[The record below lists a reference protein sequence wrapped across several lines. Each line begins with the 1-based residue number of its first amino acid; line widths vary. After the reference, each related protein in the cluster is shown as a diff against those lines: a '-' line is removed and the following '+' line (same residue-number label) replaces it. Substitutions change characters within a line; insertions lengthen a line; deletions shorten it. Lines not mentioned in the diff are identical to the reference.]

1 MKIYIE
7 TLGCPKNFNDS
18 QVVGGI
24 LEESGHRVV
33 SHIDEADAIM
43 VNTCGFINDAKK
55 ESIQCIFD
63 MADYGKTL
71 IVSGCLSQ
79 RYGEELYEEM
89 PEVDIFLGVNDYD
102 RLPEILSNH
111 EKGNR
116 EKHLSLY
123 EKELKVS
130 SRKLE
135 KEHYSATIKISEGC
149 DNYCAYCVI
158 PSIRGP
164 YRSRPKEEILAEAE
178 ALAQAG
184 TKEIILIAQDSTAYG
199 IDIYGGYVLHE
210 LVRELCKVEGIQWI
224 RLMYCYEE
232 RLTDELIHVMA
243 TEEKVCH
250 YLDMPL
256 QHASDKILR
265 SMNRRSNK
273 AKILDSIGKLRKAMP
288 DIHIRTT
295 LITGFPG
302 EGEEEFEE
310 LLDFVED
317 VKFERLGVFTYSPEE
332 GTPAAEMDE
341 QVEEDIKEERKDAI
355 MRRQM
360 DISLEKNREKIGTT
374 LEVLV
379 EEKDFD
385 GSYLG
390 RSRYDAPEIDNQVLF
405 TSERELHPGDLVTVK
420 ITDAFDYDL
429 SGEEI

>member
-123 EKELKVS
+123 EKELNVS

-135 KEHYSATIKISEGC
+135 KEHYSTTIKISEGC

-199 IDIYGGYVLHE
+199 IDIYGDYVLHE

-273 AKILDSIGKLRKAMP
+273 AKIFDSIGKLRKAMP

-310 LLDFVED
+310 LLHFVEE

-420 ITDAFDYDL
+420 LTDAFDYDL

>member
-123 EKELKVS
+123 EKELNVS

-135 KEHYSATIKISEGC
+135 KEHHSATIKISEGC

-199 IDIYGGYVLHE
+199 IDIYGDYVLHE

-310 LLDFVED
+310 LLHFVEE

-360 DISLEKNREKIGTT
+360 DISLEKNRKKIGKT
-374 LEVLV
+374 LEVMV

>member
-24 LEESGHRVV
+24 LEEAGHQVT
-33 SHIDEADAIM
+33 DEVRDADAIM

-63 MADYGKTL
+63 MAAYDKML

-79 RYGEELYEEM
+79 RYGDELFEEM
-89 PEVDIFLGVNDYD
+89 PEVDIFLGVNDYEQ
-102 RLPEILSNH
+102 LPEILAGH
-111 EKGNR
+111 EQGRR
-116 EKHLSLY
+116 EKYLNLY
-123 EKELKVS
+123 EKEMETGARRLDANPYS
-130 SRKLE
+130 S
-135 KEHYSATIKISEGC
+135 TIKISEGC
-149 DNYCAYCVI
+149 DNHCTYCVI

-164 YRSRPKEEILAEAE
+164 YRSRPKEEIMAEAE
-178 ALAQAG
+178 SLAIAG

-199 IDIYGGYVLHE
+199 IDLYGGYVLHE
-210 LVRELCKVEGIQWI
+210 LVSELCKVEGISWI

-232 RLTDELIHVMA
+232 RLTDELIEVMA
-243 TEEKVCH
+243 REEKVCN

-256 QHASDKILR
+256 QHASDKILK
-265 SMNRRSNK
+265 SMNRRSSRR
-273 AKILDSIGKLRKAMP
+273 KIQESIGKLRRAMP

-310 LLDFVED
+310 LLDFVEE
-317 VKFERLGVFTYSPEE
+317 VRFERLGVFTYSPEE
-332 GTPAAEMDE
+332 GTPAAEMEE
-341 QVEEDIKEERKDAI
+341 QVEEKIKDERKDAI

-360 DISLEKNREKIGTT
+360 EISLEKNREKIGQT

-379 EEKDFD
+379 EGREED
-385 GSYLG
+385 GSYYG

-405 TSERELHPGDLVTVK
+405 ISRRDLQPGDLVLVK
-420 ITDAFDYDL
+420 IEDAFDYDL
-429 SGEEI
+429 TGVEI

>member
-123 EKELKVS
+123 EKELNVS

-135 KEHYSATIKISEGC
+135 KEHYSTTIKISEGC

-199 IDIYGGYVLHE
+199 IDIYGDYVLHE

>member
-123 EKELKVS
+123 EKELNVS

-420 ITDAFDYDL
+420 LTDAFDYDL

>member
-24 LEESGHRVV
+24 LEEAGHQV
-33 SHIDEADAIM
+33 IDEVRDADAIM

-63 MADYGKTL
+63 MAAYDKML

-79 RYGEELYEEM
+79 RYGDELFEEM
-89 PEVDIFLGVNDYD
+89 PEVDIFLGVNDYEQ
-102 RLPEILSNH
+102 LPEILAGH
-111 EKGNR
+111 EKGRR
-116 EKHLSLY
+116 EKYLNLY
-123 EKELKVS
+123 EKEMDTGARRLDANPYS
-130 SRKLE
+130 S
-135 KEHYSATIKISEGC
+135 TIKISEGC
-149 DNYCAYCVI
+149 DNHCTYCVI

-178 ALAQAG
+178 ALAVAG

-199 IDIYGGYVLHE
+199 IDLYGGYVLHE
-210 LVRELCKVEGIQWI
+210 LVSELCKVEGISWI

-232 RLTDELIHVMA
+232 RLTDELIEVMA
-243 TEEKVCH
+243 REEKVCN

-256 QHASDKILR
+256 QHASDKILKA
-265 SMNRRSNK
+265 MNRRSSRE
-273 AKILDSIGKLRKAMP
+273 KIQESIGKLRRAMP

-310 LLDFVED
+310 LLDFVEE
-317 VKFERLGVFTYSPEE
+317 VRFERLGVFTYSPEE
-332 GTPAAEMDE
+332 GTPAAEMEE
-341 QVEEDIKEERKDAI
+341 QVEEKTKDERKDAI

-360 DISLEKNREKIGTT
+360 EISLEKNREKIGRT
-374 LEVLV
+374 LEILV
-379 EEKDFD
+379 EGREED
-385 GSYLG
+385 GSYYG

-405 TSERELHPGDLVTVK
+405 ISRRDLQLGDLVLVK
-420 ITDAFDYDL
+420 IEDAFDYDL
-429 SGEEI
+429 TGVEI

>member
-123 EKELKVS
+123 EKELNVS

-199 IDIYGGYVLHE
+199 IDIYGDYVLHE

-273 AKILDSIGKLRKAMP
+273 AKS
-288 DIHIRTT
+288 
-295 LITGFPG
+295 LIPLESCEKQCRIFT
-302 EGEEEFEE
+302 
-310 LLDFVED
+310 
-317 VKFERLGVFTYSPEE
+317 FERPLLPAFPEKGRGV
-332 GTPAAEMDE
+332 
-341 QVEEDIKEERKDAI
+341 
-355 MRRQM
+355 
-360 DISLEKNREKIGTT
+360 
-374 LEVLV
+374 
-379 EEKDFD
+379 
-385 GSYLG
+385 
-390 RSRYDAPEIDNQVLF
+390 
-405 TSERELHPGDLVTVK
+405 
-420 ITDAFDYDL
+420 
-429 SGEEI
+429 